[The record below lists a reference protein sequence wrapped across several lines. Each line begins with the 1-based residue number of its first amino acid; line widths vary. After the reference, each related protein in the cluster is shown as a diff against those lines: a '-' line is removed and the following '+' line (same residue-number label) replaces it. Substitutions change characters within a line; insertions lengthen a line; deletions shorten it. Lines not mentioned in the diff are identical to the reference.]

1 MKTLSLKI
9 FPTAANIQGK
19 KCFSKSTLTKKYK
32 EANRN
37 DVEQGYNNSGGPF
50 LPPIPTSIA
59 VVGDFKRDHMMRAA
73 KNMVFSLTM
82 AQP

>member
-1 MKTLSLKI
+1 MKTYI
-9 FPTAANIQGK
+9 FKNISNKYSRK
-19 KCFSKSTLTKKYK
+19 KMFLEIDCYEKKYK

-37 DVEQGYNNSGGPF
+37 DVEDRENNSGGPF